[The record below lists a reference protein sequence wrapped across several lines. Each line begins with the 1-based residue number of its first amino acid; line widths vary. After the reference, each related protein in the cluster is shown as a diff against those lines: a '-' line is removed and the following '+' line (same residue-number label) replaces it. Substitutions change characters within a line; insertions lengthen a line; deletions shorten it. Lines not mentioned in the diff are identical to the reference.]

1 MFAKLN
7 SVKLNL
13 VITKG
18 LMSMIIKMVAHVSL
32 IWHTF
37 FSHTQTLR
45 LRKSRFC

>member
-1 MFAKLN
+1 MFAKTN

-18 LMSMIIKMVAHVSL
+18 LMCIIIKMVAHVSL

-37 FSHTQTLR
+37 FSYMQTLR
-45 LRKSRFC
+45 LKGYGFC

>member
-1 MFAKLN
+1 MFAKAN

-37 FSHTQTLR
+37 FSYMQTLR
-45 LRKSRFC
+45 LRKYGFC

>member
-18 LMSMIIKMVAHVSL
+18 LMYVSL

-45 LRKSRFC
+45 LREYRFC